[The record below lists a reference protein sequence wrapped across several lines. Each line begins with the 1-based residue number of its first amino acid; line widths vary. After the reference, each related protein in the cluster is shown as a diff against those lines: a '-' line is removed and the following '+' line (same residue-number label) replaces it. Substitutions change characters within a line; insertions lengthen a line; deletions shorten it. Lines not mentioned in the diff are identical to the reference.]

1 METTVGSRGHVA
13 FDLNCLKFSAVVY
26 SMFQMLMVAAGH
38 LLILALAIF
47 GLRLSHRYISGRFI
61 RFSVHCP
68 TQLAAKGQYEAPPRG
83 WNALLLIIQLIIP
96 RLIFLT
102 AIIGV
107 YYILLNDFELGST
120 ISTWFSQPGWEWK
133 LPVALITG
141 VFINLIVTVV
151 RLRSRRLREAALK
164 DLEHSHAILILIGAQ
179 ALQAVLPLIFAF
191 LVIPMLG
198 LPNNVLALFERF
210 TLVLVI
216 IFVGIDTLR
225 TLRLVEAKIALR
237 AKIKYGG
244 EERQIRAAETQY
256 SVMHRLLN
264 VLVVLATLGTALM
277 VFDSV
282 RAFGASLLTSAGI
295 LGLVAGIAAQR
306 TLQNVFAGLQ
316 LAITQ
321 PIALGDVVE
330 VENVVG
336 TVEEIT
342 FSFVSVR
349 LRDLRRLILPVTYFL
364 ERPFTNWTRTSAE
377 SLTSFSLVLSLGDS
391 LPAIRKQVDEILRAN
406 PLWNGGK
413 REVMISEL
421 GESSMVV
428 RITLGAANPEIA
440 FQLKSQVQEHILDYL
455 NQFRKGSLLG
465 AVADPK
471 PAMELPETKK
481 PPNLEPV
488 ATTAR

>member
-1 METTVGSRGHVA
+1 MWQNVT
-13 FDLNCLKFSAVVY
+13 LVV
-26 SMFQMLMVAAGH
+26 VGH
-38 LLILALAIF
+38 LLALFLAIF
-47 GLRLSHRYISGRFI
+47 ALRFLHRYTARRFHLTG
-61 RFSVHCP
+61 VHCP
-68 TQLAAKGQYEAPPRG
+68 TQLAAEGQYEAPPRG
-83 WNALLLIIQLIIP
+83 LVVLFLMIQLVIP

-102 AIIGV
+102 TIIGSYLILV
-107 YYILLNDFELGST
+107 YDFGLFST
-120 ISTWFSQPGWEWK
+120 ISTWFNKPGWEWK
-133 LPVALITG
+133 LPAALAIG
-141 VFINLIVTVV
+141 VLINLIVTLE

-164 DLEHSHAILILIGAQ
+164 DLEHSHAILILVGAQ
-179 ALQAVLPLIFAF
+179 ALQVLLPLMFAF

-198 LPNNVLALFERF
+198 LPNPVVEVFERL

-216 IFVGIDTLR
+216 ILLGIDTLR
-225 TLRLVEAKIALR
+225 TLRLVEAKITHR
-237 AKIKYGG
+237 AKLKWDG

-264 VLVVLATLGTALM
+264 VLVVLATVGAALM
-277 VFDSV
+277 VFDQV

-336 TVEEIT
+336 TIEEIT

-377 SLTSFSLVLSLGDS
+377 SLTSFSLVLSLDAS
-391 LPAIRKQVDEILRAN
+391 LPAIRKQLDTILRAN

-413 REVMISEL
+413 TEVMISEL
-421 GESSMVV
+421 GETSMIV

-440 FQLKSQVQEHILDYL
+440 FQLKSQVQEHVLHYL
-455 NQFRKGSLLG
+455 NQFKKGSLIG
-465 AVADPK
+465 AVAEPT
-471 PAMELPETKK
+471 PAMEMVEPTN
-481 PPNLEPV
+481 PPNLEPAMPAQV
-488 ATTAR
+488 GRSSG

>member
-1 METTVGSRGHVA
+1 
-13 FDLNCLKFSAVVY
+13 
-26 SMFQMLMVAAGH
+26 MFQIAMVALGH
-38 LLILALAIF
+38 LLILLLVLF
-47 GLRLSHRYISGRFI
+47 GLRRLHRYVSDRFI
-61 RFSVHCP
+61 RFGVHCP
-68 TQLAAKGQYEAPPRG
+68 TQLAADSQYEAPPRG
-83 WNALLLIIQLIIP
+83 WIVLQLVIRLIIP

-102 AIIGV
+102 AIIGLFLIV
-107 YYILLNDFELGST
+107 IHDFGLRST
-120 ISTWFSQPGWEWK
+120 ISSWFSKPGWEWR
-133 LPVALITG
+133 LPVALTIG
-141 VFINLIVTVV
+141 VSINLIVTLE

-164 DLEHSHAILILIGAQ
+164 DLEHSRAILILTGAQ
-179 ALQAVLPLIFAF
+179 ALQALLPLMFAF

-198 LPNNVLALFERF
+198 LPDHVVRLFERL

-216 IFVGIDTLR
+216 IFVGIETLR
-225 TLRLVEAKIALR
+225 TLRLVEAKIAHR
-237 AKIKYGG
+237 AKKKSGG

-256 SVMHRLLN
+256 SVMHRMLN
-264 VLVVLATLGTALM
+264 VLVVLATVGAALM
-277 VFDSV
+277 VFDQV

-336 TVEEIT
+336 TIEEIT

-377 SLTSFSLVLSLGDS
+377 SLTSFSLVLSLRAS
-391 LPAIRKQVDEILRAN
+391 LPAIRKQVDTILRSN
-406 PLWNGGK
+406 SLWNGGK
-413 REVMISEL
+413 WEVVISEL
-421 GESSMVV
+421 GESSMIV
-428 RITLGAANPEIA
+428 RISLGAANPEIA

-455 NQFRKGSLLG
+455 NQLKEDPLIG
-465 AVADPK
+465 AVADPSA
-471 PAMELPETKK
+471 AMELPRMTNPLSEELTVTQK
-481 PPNLEPV
+481 
-488 ATTAR
+488 

>member
-1 METTVGSRGHVA
+1 MWQIV
-13 FDLNCLKFSAVVY
+13 
-26 SMFQMLMVAAGH
+26 MVAVGH
-38 LLILALAIF
+38 LLILFMVLFA
-47 GLRLSHRYISGRFI
+47 LRLAHRWISGKFI
-61 RFSVHCP
+61 RCSVHCP
-68 TQLAAKGQYEAPPRG
+68 TQLAANGQYEAPPRG
-83 WNALLLIIQLIIP
+83 RIGLCLIIQLIIP

-102 AIIGV
+102 ATIGS
-107 YYILLNDFELGST
+107 YLILIHDFGLRST
-120 ISTWFSQPGWEWK
+120 ISTWFSKSGWEWK
-133 LPVALITG
+133 LPVALAIG
-141 VFINLIVTVV
+141 VLINLIVTFE

-164 DLEHSHAILILIGAQ
+164 DLEHSHAILMLIGAQ
-179 ALQAVLPLIFAF
+179 ALQALLPLMFAF

-198 LPNNVLALFERF
+198 LPNHVLELFERL

-216 IFVGIDTLR
+216 IFVGIDSLR

-237 AKIKYGG
+237 AKLKWGG

-256 SVMHRLLN
+256 SLMHRMLN
-264 VLVVLATLGTALM
+264 VLVILATAGAALM
-277 VFDSV
+277 VFDQV

-336 TVEEIT
+336 TIEEIT

-364 ERPFTNWTRTSAE
+364 ERPFTNLTRTSAE
-377 SLTSFSLVLSLGDS
+377 SLTSFSLVLSLDAS
-391 LPAIRKQVDEILRAN
+391 LAAIRKQVDTILRTN

-413 REVMISEL
+413 WEVMISEL

-428 RITLGAANPEIA
+428 RITLGAANSEIA
-440 FQLKSQVQEHILDYL
+440 FQLKSQVQEQILDYL
-455 NQFRKGSLLG
+455 NQFKKGSLLG
-465 AVADPK
+465 AVADSKRPK
-471 PAMELPETKK
+471 ELSETAKA
-481 PPNLEPV
+481 PNLEP
-488 ATTAR
+488 ASKTP

>member
-1 METTVGSRGHVA
+1 
-13 FDLNCLKFSAVVY
+13 
-26 SMFQMLMVAAGH
+26 MFQIVVVAAAH
-38 LLILALAIF
+38 LLILSAAVYALLL
-47 GLRLSHRYISGRFI
+47 LRRYISGRFS
-61 RFSVHCP
+61 RWSVHCP

-83 WNALLLIIQLIIP
+83 WNLLLLIIQLIIP
-96 RLIFLT
+96 RLAFLT
-102 AIIGV
+102 AIIGSYLV
-107 YYILLNDFELGST
+107 LIHDFGLRPTVSN
-120 ISTWFSQPGWEWK
+120 WFSKSGWEWK
-133 LPVALITG
+133 LPVALSIG
-141 VFINLIVTVV
+141 FLINLIVTVV

-164 DLEHSHAILILIGAQ
+164 NLEHSHAILILIGAQ
-179 ALQAVLPLIFAF
+179 ALQALLPLMFVF

-198 LPNNVLALFERF
+198 LPDHLVGLFERF
-210 TLVLVI
+210 TLFFVI
-216 IFVGIDTLR
+216 IFLGIDTLR
-225 TLRLVEAKIALR
+225 TLRLVEAKITQR
-237 AKIKYGG
+237 AEIKYEG

-256 SVMHRLLN
+256 SVMHRMLN
-264 VLVVLATLGTALM
+264 VLVVLATLGAALM

-282 RAFGASLLTSAGI
+282 RTFGASLLTSAGI
-295 LGLVAGIAAQR
+295 VGLVAGIAAQR

-336 TVEEIT
+336 TIEEIT

-377 SLTSFSLVLSLGDS
+377 SLTSFSLVLSLDAS
-391 LPAIRKQVDEILRAN
+391 LPAIRRQVDTILRAN

-413 REVMISEL
+413 WEVLISEL

-440 FQLKSQVQEHILDYL
+440 FQLKSYVQEHILDYL
-455 NQFRKGSLLG
+455 NQFKKGSLIG

-471 PAMELPETKK
+471 PPTELAEKIDTQK
-481 PPNLEPV
+481 LEP
-488 ATTAR
+488 ATPAS

>member
-1 METTVGSRGHVA
+1 
-13 FDLNCLKFSAVVY
+13 
-26 SMFQMLMVAAGH
+26 MFQILVVAAAH
-38 LLILALAIF
+38 LLILSAAVFALLL
-47 GLRLSHRYISGRFI
+47 LRRYISDRFS
-61 RFSVHCP
+61 RWSVHCP

-83 WNALLLIIQLIIP
+83 WNLLLLIIQLIIP
-96 RLIFLT
+96 RLAFLT
-102 AIIGV
+102 AIIGSYLV
-107 YYILLNDFELGST
+107 LIHDFGLRPTVSN
-120 ISTWFSQPGWEWK
+120 WFSKSGWEWK
-133 LPVALITG
+133 LPVVLSIG
-141 VFINLIVTVV
+141 FLINLIVTVV

-164 DLEHSHAILILIGAQ
+164 NLEHSHAILILIGAQ
-179 ALQAVLPLIFAF
+179 ALQALLPLMFVF

-198 LPNNVLALFERF
+198 LPDHVVGLFERF
-210 TLVLVI
+210 TLFFVI
-216 IFVGIDTLR
+216 IFLGIDTLR
-225 TLRLVEAKIALR
+225 TLRLVEAKITQR
-237 AKIKYGG
+237 AEIKYEG

-256 SVMHRLLN
+256 SVMHRMLN
-264 VLVVLATLGTALM
+264 VLVVLATLGAALM

-282 RAFGASLLTSAGI
+282 RTFGASLLTSAGI
-295 LGLVAGIAAQR
+295 VGLVAGIAAQR

-336 TVEEIT
+336 TIEEIT

-377 SLTSFSLVLSLGDS
+377 SLTSFSLVLSLDAS
-391 LPAIRKQVDEILRAN
+391 LPAIRRQVDTILRAN

-413 REVMISEL
+413 WEVLISEL

-440 FQLKSQVQEHILDYL
+440 FQLKSYVQEHILDYL
-455 NQFRKGSLLG
+455 NQFKKGSLIG

-471 PAMELPETKK
+471 PPTELAEKIDTQK
-481 PPNLEPV
+481 LEP
-488 ATTAR
+488 ATPAS

>member
-1 METTVGSRGHVA
+1 MWQIVFVA
-13 FDLNCLKFSAVVY
+13 L
-26 SMFQMLMVAAGH
+26 GH
-38 LLILALAIF
+38 LLILFLALL
-47 GLRLSHRYISGRFI
+47 GLWLLHRYTASRFI
-61 RFSVHCP
+61 HSGVHCP

-83 WNALLLIIQLIIP
+83 WMVLYLIVHLIIP

-102 AIIGV
+102 ATIGSFL
-107 YYILLNDFELGST
+107 ILIYDFGLRST
-120 ISTWFSQPGWEWK
+120 ISPWFSKPGWEWE
-133 LPVALITG
+133 LPVALAIG
-141 VFINLIVTVV
+141 VFINLIVTVE
-151 RLRSRRLREAALK
+151 RLRSSRLREAAMQ
-164 DLEHSHAILILIGAQ
+164 DLEHSHAILMLVGAQ
-179 ALQAVLPLIFAF
+179 ALQALLPLVFAF

-198 LPNNVLALFERF
+198 LPKPVVEFFERF

-225 TLRLVEAKIALR
+225 TLRLVEAKIARR
-237 AKIKYGG
+237 AKLKWGG

-256 SVMHRLLN
+256 SVMHRMLN
-264 VLVVLATLGTALM
+264 VLVILATVGAALM
-277 VFDSV
+277 VFDEV
-282 RAFGASLLTSAGI
+282 RTFGASLLTSAGI

-321 PIALGDVVE
+321 PIALGDVIE

-336 TVEEIT
+336 TIEEIT

-377 SLTSFSLVLSLGDS
+377 SLTSFSLVLSLDAS
-391 LPAIRKQVDEILRAN
+391 LPAIRQQVDTILHAN
-406 PLWNGGK
+406 PLWSGGK
-413 REVMISEL
+413 WEVMISEL
-421 GESSMVV
+421 GETSMVV

-455 NQFRKGSLLG
+455 NQFKKSSLIG
-465 AVADPK
+465 AVAEPK
-471 PAMELPETKK
+471 PPMELAETTK
-481 PPNLEPV
+481 PPKLEP
-488 ATTAR
+488 ATSAS

>member
-1 METTVGSRGHVA
+1 
-13 FDLNCLKFSAVVY
+13 
-26 SMFQMLMVAAGH
+26 MLQIIMVAAAH
-38 LLILALAIF
+38 LLILFLALY
-47 GLRLSHRYISGRFI
+47 GLRLGYRYLSERFL
-61 RFSVHCP
+61 RTNVHCP
-68 TQLAAKGQYEAPPRG
+68 TELAAKGQYEAPPRG
-83 WNALLLIIQLIIP
+83 WVVLYLTIRLIVP
-96 RLIFLT
+96 RLIFLI
-102 AIIGV
+102 AIIGLFQIV
-107 YYILLNDFELGST
+107 IHDFHLRST
-120 ISTWFSQPGWEWK
+120 VATWFNKPGWEWK
-133 LPVALITG
+133 LPVALAIG
-141 VFINLIVTVV
+141 VLINLIVTVG

-164 DLEHSHAILILIGAQ
+164 DLEHSHAILILTGAQ
-179 ALQAVLPLIFAF
+179 ALQAFLPLMFAF

-198 LPNNVLALFERF
+198 FPDHVVSLFERL

-225 TLRLVEAKIALR
+225 TLRLVEAKIAHR
-237 AKIKYGG
+237 AKIKCRG
-244 EERQIRAAETQY
+244 EERQIRVAETQY
-256 SVMHRLLN
+256 SVMHRILN
-264 VLVVLATLGTALM
+264 VLVILATVGAALM
-277 VFDSV
+277 VFDQV

-295 LGLVAGIAAQR
+295 LGLVAGVAAQR

-336 TVEEIT
+336 TIEEIT

-377 SLTSFSLVLSLGDS
+377 SLTSFSLVLSLDAS
-391 LPAIRKQVDEILRAN
+391 LAAIRKQVETILRTN
-406 PLWNGGK
+406 PLWTDGK
-413 REVMISEL
+413 WEVMISEL

-455 NQFRKGSLLG
+455 NEFKKGSLIG

-471 PAMELPETKK
+471 VEMEE
-481 PPNLEPV
+481 V
-488 ATTAR
+488 AATPSSEKMP